1 MNKSFFLLILIFIGV
16 GQRTYAQ
23 KFGYIDTE
31 FITSKMPEY
40 KKVQGRLEEMTKQ
53 WIIEI
58 AKKSDEVVALEKA
71 YKFEELLLTDDLRQQ
86 RLSQI
91 RLKDQEAKAF
101 QNSIFGSN
109 GEMYKAKQAALKPIL
124 DEISKA
130 IEKIVRQK
138 RLDFIFDKANDG
150 LALIY
155 TNPVHDYSDFVLE
168 ELGLELDP
176 NLKK

>member
-1 MNKSFFLLILIFIGV
+1 M

-31 FITSKMPEY
+31 FITSKMPEFQ
-40 KKVQGRLEEMTKQ
+40 KVQTVLNEKTKT
-53 WIIEI
+53 WL
-58 AKKSDEVVALEKA
+58 KEVADKQEAVAQLEKE
-71 YKFEELLLTDDLRQQ
+71 FHLEELLLTDELRQQ
-86 RLSQI
+86 RLATI
-91 RLKDQEAKAF
+91 KVKDQEAKAY
-101 QNSIFGSN
+101 QEKVFGEE
-109 GEMYKAKQAALKPIL
+109 GELFKAKQNAMKPIL

-130 IEKIVRQK
+130 LERVVRQK
-138 RLDFIFDKANDG
+138 RLDFVFDKANDG

-155 TNPVHDYSDFVLE
+155 TNPIHDYSDYVLE

>member
-1 MNKSFFLLILIFIGV
+1 MCI

-31 FITSKMPEY
+31 FITSKMPEFQ
-40 KKVQGRLEEMTKQ
+40 KVQTALNEKTKT
-53 WIIEI
+53 WL
-58 AKKSDEVVALEKA
+58 KEVADKQEAVAQLEKE
-71 YKFEELLLTDDLRQQ
+71 FHLEELLLTDELRQQ
-86 RLSQI
+86 RLTTI
-91 RLKDQEAKAF
+91 KLKDQEAKAY
-101 QNSIFGSN
+101 QEKVFGEE
-109 GEMYKAKQAALKPIL
+109 GELFKAKQNAMKPIL

-130 IEKIVRQK
+130 LERVVRQK
-138 RLDFIFDKANDG
+138 RLDFVFDKANDG

-155 TNPVHDYSDFVLE
+155 TNPIHDYSDYVLE

>member
-1 MNKSFFLLILIFIGV
+1 MCM

-31 FITSKMPEY
+31 FITSKMPEFQ
-40 KKVQGRLEEMTKQ
+40 KVQTVLNEKTKT
-53 WIIEI
+53 WL
-58 AKKSDEVVALEKA
+58 KEVADKQEAVAQLEKE
-71 YKFEELLLTDDLRQQ
+71 FHLEELLLTDELRQQ
-86 RLSQI
+86 RLATI
-91 RLKDQEAKAF
+91 KLKDQEAKAY
-101 QNSIFGSN
+101 QEKVFGEE
-109 GEMYKAKQAALKPIL
+109 GELFKAKQNAMKPIL

-130 IEKIVRQK
+130 LERVVRQK
-138 RLDFIFDKANDG
+138 RLDFVFDKANDG

-155 TNPVHDYSDFVLE
+155 TNPIHDYSDYVLE

>member
-1 MNKSFFLLILIFIGV
+1 MCM

-31 FITSKMPEY
+31 FITSKMPEFQ
-40 KKVQGRLEEMTKQ
+40 KVQTALNEKTKL
-53 WIIEI
+53 WLKEVT
-58 AKKSDEVVALEKA
+58 AKQEAVAQLEKE
-71 YKFEELLLTDDLRQQ
+71 FHLEELLLTDELRQQ
-86 RLSQI
+86 RMATI
-91 RLKDQEAKAF
+91 KAKDQEAKAF
-101 QNSIFGSN
+101 QEKVFGEE
-109 GEMYKAKQAALKPIL
+109 GELFKAKQNAMKPIL

-130 IEKIVRQK
+130 LERVVRQK
-138 RLDFIFDKANDG
+138 RLDFVFDKANDG

-155 TNPVHDYSDFVLE
+155 TNPIHDYSDYVLE

>member
-1 MNKSFFLLILIFIGV
+1 M

-31 FITSKMPEY
+31 FITSKMPEF
-40 KKVQGRLEEMTKQ
+40 KKVQTALNEKTKT
-53 WIIEI
+53 WLKEV
-58 AKKSDEVVALEKA
+58 SDKQEAVAQLEKE
-71 YKFEELLLTDDLRQQ
+71 FHLEELLLTDELRQQ
-86 RLSQI
+86 RLATI
-91 RLKDQEAKAF
+91 KLRDQEAKAY
-101 QNSIFGSN
+101 QEKVFGEE
-109 GEMYKAKQAALKPIL
+109 GELFKAKQNAMKPIL

-130 IEKIVRQK
+130 LERVVRQK
-138 RLDFIFDKANDG
+138 RLDFVFDKANDG

-155 TNPVHDYSDFVLE
+155 TNPIHDYSDYVLE

>member
-1 MNKSFFLLILIFIGV
+1 M

-31 FITSKMPEY
+31 FITSKMPEFQ
-40 KKVQGRLEEMTKQ
+40 KVQTALNEKTKN
-53 WIIEI
+53 WL
-58 AKKSDEVVALEKA
+58 KEVADKQEAVAQLEKE
-71 YKFEELLLTDDLRQQ
+71 FHLEELLLTDELRQQ
-86 RLSQI
+86 RLATI
-91 RLKDQEAKAF
+91 KLKDQEAKAY
-101 QNSIFGSN
+101 QEKVFGEE
-109 GEMYKAKQAALKPIL
+109 GELFKAKQNAMKPIL

-130 IEKIVRQK
+130 LERVVRQK
-138 RLDFIFDKANDG
+138 RLDFVFDKANDG

-155 TNPVHDYSDFVLE
+155 TNPIHDYSDYVLE

>member
-1 MNKSFFLLILIFIGV
+1 MKKSIFFLILGMMFM
-16 GQRTYAQ
+16 GQVTYAQ

-40 KKVQGRLEEMTKQ
+40 QKVQTALNKKTKA
-53 WIIEI
+53 WLKEV
-58 AKKSDEVVALEKA
+58 SDKQAAVVQLEKA
-71 YKFEELLLTDDLRQQ
+71 FHLEELLLTDELRQQ
-86 RLSQI
+86 RLSAI
-91 RLKDQEAKAF
+91 KEKDQEAKAF
-101 QNSIFGSN
+101 QEKVFGEE
-109 GEMYKAKQAALKPIL
+109 GEMFKAKQSAMKPIL
-124 DEISKA
+124 EEISKA
-130 IEKIVRQK
+130 LERVVRQK

-155 TNPVHDYSDFVLE
+155 TNPIHDYSDYVLE

>member
-1 MNKSFFLLILIFIGV
+1 MCM

-31 FITSKMPEY
+31 FITSKMPEFQ
-40 KKVQGRLEEMTKQ
+40 KVQTALNEKTKT
-53 WIIEI
+53 WL
-58 AKKSDEVVALEKA
+58 KEVADKQEAVAQLEKE
-71 YKFEELLLTDDLRQQ
+71 FHLEELLLTDELRQQ
-86 RLSQI
+86 RLATI
-91 RLKDQEAKAF
+91 KLKDQEAKAY
-101 QNSIFGSN
+101 QEKVFGEE
-109 GEMYKAKQAALKPIL
+109 GELFKAKQNAMKPIL

-130 IEKIVRQK
+130 LERVVRQK
-138 RLDFIFDKANDG
+138 RLDFVFDKANDG

-155 TNPVHDYSDFVLE
+155 TNPIHDYSDYVLE

>member
-1 MNKSFFLLILIFIGV
+1 MNKSFFLLILIFICV
-16 GQRTYAQ
+16 GQRTHAQ

-40 KKVQGRLEEMTKQ
+40 KKVQERMQEMTKQ
-53 WIIEI
+53 WISEI
-58 AKKSDEVVALEKA
+58 AKKNEEVIALEKA
-71 YKFEELLLTDDLRQQ
+71 FKLEELLLTEDLRQQ

-91 RLKDQEAKAF
+91 KLKDQEAKAF
-101 QNSIFGSN
+101 QNSVFGSN

>member
-1 MNKSFFLLILIFIGV
+1 M

-31 FITSKMPEY
+31 FITSKMPEFQ
-40 KKVQGRLEEMTKQ
+40 KVQTALNEKTKL
-53 WIIEI
+53 WLKEVT
-58 AKKSDEVVALEKA
+58 AKQETVAQLEKE
-71 YKFEELLLTDDLRQQ
+71 FHLEELLLTDELRQQ
-86 RLSQI
+86 RMATI
-91 RLKDQEAKAF
+91 KAKDQEAKAF
-101 QNSIFGSN
+101 QEKVFGEE
-109 GEMYKAKQAALKPIL
+109 GELFKAKQNAMKPIL

-130 IEKIVRQK
+130 LERVVRQK
-138 RLDFIFDKANDG
+138 RLDFVFDKANDG

-155 TNPVHDYSDFVLE
+155 TNPIHDYSDYVLE

>member
-1 MNKSFFLLILIFIGV
+1 M

-31 FITSKMPEY
+31 FITTKMPEFQ
-40 KKVQGRLEEMTKQ
+40 KVQTALNEKTKN
-53 WIIEI
+53 WL
-58 AKKSDEVVALEKA
+58 KEVADKQEAVAQLEKE
-71 YKFEELLLTDDLRQQ
+71 FHLEELLLTDELRQQ
-86 RLSQI
+86 RLATI
-91 RLKDQEAKAF
+91 KLKDQEAKAY
-101 QNSIFGSN
+101 QEKVFGEE
-109 GEMYKAKQAALKPIL
+109 GELFKAKQNAMKPIL

-130 IEKIVRQK
+130 LERVVRQK
-138 RLDFIFDKANDG
+138 RLDFVFDKANDG

-155 TNPVHDYSDFVLE
+155 TNPIHDYSDYVLE